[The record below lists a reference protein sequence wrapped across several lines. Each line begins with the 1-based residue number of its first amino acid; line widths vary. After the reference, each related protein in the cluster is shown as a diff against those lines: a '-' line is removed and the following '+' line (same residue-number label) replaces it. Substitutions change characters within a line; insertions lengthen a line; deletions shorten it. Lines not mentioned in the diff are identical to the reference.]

1 MSDNKHKSPPCTKDI
16 KKCQLEKKVEDS
28 IVINTNCSPSDT
40 QNAAEVQVRRCPPS
54 ELVRNGGFE
63 QPGIFEAFAFWN
75 GSTSNFTIRSFDHPY
90 EGIEAAEFISSQ
102 TETLT
107 EKTAVL
113 TQEVPVTPGCYLIL
127 SFADN
132 FRRAG
137 AGGFDGLDIRAS
149 VFYEESGNRVNLITI
164 EIAYSAE
171 ADQAGQGYVF
181 HQRASD
187 IPVPPN
193 INHVTVEFFVQVRDV
208 GAAGNSTQW
217 LLDGVSLRAT

>member
-1 MSDNKHKSPPCTKDI
+1 MSDNKHKNPPCTKELA
-16 KKCQLEKKVEDS
+16 KCPPEKVKAS
-28 IVINTNCSPSDT
+28 IVINNSSCPSADKQGT
-40 QNAAEVQVRRCPPS
+40 ASSRRCPPS

-63 QPGIFEAFAFWN
+63 QPGIFEAFAYWN

-102 TETLT
+102 TDTLT
-107 EKTAVL
+107 EKTAAL
-113 TQEVPVTPGCYLIL
+113 TQEVSVTPGCYLIL

-137 AGGFDGLDIRAS
+137 EGGFDGLDIRAS
-149 VFYEESGNRVNLITI
+149 VFYEEEGNRVNLITI
-164 EIAYSAE
+164 EIGYSAE

-181 HQRASD
+181 HQKASD

-193 INHVTVEFFVQVRDV
+193 VNNVTVEFFVQVRDV
-208 GAAGNSTQW
+208 AAAGNATQW
-217 LLDGVSLRAT
+217 LLDGVSLRAI